1 MKSKALFLSLLGAV
15 AAFGMPANAQ
25 VISNQPSTVV
35 NSSSPFGHIILG
47 GAARQQNLF
56 HSFSEF
62 DTSSGQFVNFVVNP
76 NVVNVISR
84 VTGAPTAINGLV
96 TVTSAISGGNSLAPG
111 VNLFLLSPRGLSF
124 GTNALRIKD

>member
-1 MKSKALFLSLLGAV
+1 M
-15 AAFGMPANAQ
+15 
-25 VISNQPSTVV
+25 
-35 NSSSPFGHIILG
+35 
-47 GAARQQNLF
+47 
-56 HSFSEF
+56 
-62 DTSSGQFVNFVVNP
+62 VNP

-124 GTNALRIKD
+124 GPNALTNIDGAFVASTASGLTFEDGTLFKG